1 MNEISQN
8 FGLTNAGGADFFR
21 PAPQLRLSFI
31 KYCSM
36 KSKRFPQIVGA
47 ASVAGIVLPL
57 TTTAQDALK
66 TLDAM
71 VVTAESEADE
81 TNQQGWLPDVAGAA
95 VFAGKKTAVIDL
107 DAQARNVGNN
117 YRQALSQSPSLLLSE
132 ESSPLVSIGYRGLAP
147 HRAQF
152 TQVLRDGVPIHAD
165 QFGYPEAYYTPPL
178 DTVDRIEFVHG
189 GAALMFGPQP
199 GGALN
204 YITHRPRTDKPF
216 SIRTQHVVG
225 SDDLYS
231 TFSSTDGTVGKLGY
245 YLYFNHRE
253 SDGFRTANSDYDLNN
268 ASIKLL
274 YTFENG
280 GKLIFNADT
289 YDEEHGEPG
298 GLTVADFNA
307 GSLKAT
313 RLNDR
318 FSLDR
323 DSVSVTYEIEPTDD
337 SFFTATA
344 WWTDYTRYSR
354 RQSGG
359 GFGTP
364 ALGAT
369 NQIENQEFETLG
381 LDSRYRINWGSEAQ
395 HSFTTGIQIYHVDSP
410 RTDAVGATPTA
421 SSGNPARISDREV
434 FYVPVFMENRFKFGN
449 FSVTPGVRIENFSQ
463 DVTTLFI
470 DPARPP
476 RERDVDDTV
485 VLGGLGLEYETEENA
500 AVYAN
505 VSQSY
510 RPVVFSEA
518 VPTGA
523 GQIVPNDLEE
533 GEAIEYELGYRSRA
547 TEWLTFDTSVF
558 LLSFKDQIG
567 VLGNTTANVGDSIHK
582 GIDVSANTDLLG
594 LIAGSEKY
602 GVLNWYVNATLLDA
616 EFTSG
621 PADGKTPQYA
631 PDYIFRTG
639 FNYQYEDTLK
649 VSLGGTFLDN
659 HFANDTNTANFAVP
673 AYMVWDLTAEY
684 KVCENLRLIAGI
696 NNLFDES
703 YFARVRND
711 GIDPANGRNY
721 YFGASLEF

>member
-1 MNEISQN
+1 MSLNKN
-8 FGLTNAGGADFFR
+8 NH
-21 PAPQLRLSFI
+21 
-31 KYCSM
+31 M
-36 KSKRFPQIVGA
+36 KSDRFSQVVA
-47 ASVAGIVLPL
+47 ATTVAGIAIWFTVS
-57 TTTAQDALK
+57 AQDVLK
-66 TLDAM
+66 TLDTM

-95 VFAGKKTAVIDL
+95 IFAGKKTAVIDL

-117 YRQALSQSPSLLLSE
+117 YRQALSQTPSLLLSE
-132 ESSPLVSIGYRGLAP
+132 ESSPLVSIGYRGLNP

-152 TQVLRDGVPIHAD
+152 TQVLRDGIPIHAD

-178 DTVDRIEFVHG
+178 DTVDRIEFIHG
-189 GAALMFGPQP
+189 GAALMYGPQP

-216 SIRTQHVVG
+216 SLRTQHVVG

-231 TFSSTDGTVGKLGY
+231 TFSSADGTVGNLGY
-245 YLYFNHRE
+245 YLYYNHRE

-268 ASIKLL
+268 AAIKLL
-274 YTFENG
+274 YAFDNG
-280 GKLIFNADT
+280 GRIIFNADT
-289 YDEEHGEPG
+289 YEEDHGEPG
-298 GLTVADFNA
+298 GLSAADFGA

-313 RLNDR
+313 RLFDR

-323 DSVSVTYEIEPTDD
+323 DSVSVTYEIEPTAD
-337 SFFTATA
+337 SFFTTTA
-344 WWTDYTRYSR
+344 WWTDYTRYSK
-354 RQSGG
+354 RQAGG
-359 GFGTP
+359 GFGT
-364 ALGAT
+364 LAT
-369 NQIENQEFETLG
+369 GTSNQIENQEFETLG
-381 LDSRYRINWGSEAQ
+381 LDSRYRMNWGGESQ
-395 HSFTTGIQIYHVDSP
+395 HTFTAGIQIYHVDSP
-410 RTDAVGATPTA
+410 RTDEVGATPAA
-421 SSGNPARISDREV
+421 SSGALSRISDREV
-434 FYVPVFMENRFKFGN
+434 FYVPVFMENRFKYGD
-449 FSVTPGVRIENFSQ
+449 FSITPGVRIENFSQ
-463 DVTTLFI
+463 DVETRFI
-470 DPARPP
+470 DPVRPT
-476 RERDVDDTV
+476 RVRDVDDTV
-485 VLGGLGLEYETEENA
+485 VLGGLGLEYETDEESA
-500 AVYAN
+500 LYAN

-510 RPVVFSEA
+510 RPVIFTEA
-518 VPTGA
+518 VPTGG

-567 VLGNTTANVGDSIHK
+567 TLGNTTANVGDSTHK
-582 GIDVSANTDLLG
+582 GIDLSVNTDLLG
-594 LIAGSEKY
+594 LIAGSDRF
-602 GVLNWYVNATLLDA
+602 GALDWYVNATLLDA

-639 FNYQYEDTLK
+639 LNYNHDDKLK
-649 VSLGGTFLDN
+649 VSLGATFLDD
-659 HFANDTNTANFAVP
+659 HFANDTNSAQFAVP
-673 AYMVWDLTAEY
+673 GYMVWDLTAEY
-684 KVCENLRLIAGI
+684 KIHENLRLIAGI